1 MDEEIMDTYAL
12 IDDIAKLFGAFVG
25 KAVQNK
31 KMSYGHRRLLM
42 SLAHGEEVD
51 QLQLIGEVNL
61 TSSSISTE
69 LAKMEADGYV
79 RRRFDPNDQRK
90 FLVRITD
97 KGLARHRLIT
107 KKSKEIE
114 EIMLYGVE
122 PEDREIL
129 AASLQTIL
137 TNLAEEGIRYR

>member
-137 TNLAEEGIRYR
+137 NNLAEEGIRYR